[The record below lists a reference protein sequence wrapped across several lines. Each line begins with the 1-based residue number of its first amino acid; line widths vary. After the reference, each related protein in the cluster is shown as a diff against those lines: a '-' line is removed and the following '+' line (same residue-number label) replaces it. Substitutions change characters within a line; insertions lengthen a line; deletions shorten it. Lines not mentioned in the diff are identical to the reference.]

1 VASADKSSSKAA
13 APAEKKAGKPWLLI
27 FGIVVLLA
35 GGGGAATWFLSKPA
49 NAHAAEGAA
58 ADAKP
63 AGGVPAPAQYVALE
77 PAFVVNLEGGG
88 GVSRYLQVEVQLM
101 TRDATA
107 AKDLETH
114 APAIRAGLLML
125 FSQQQAESLGSRA
138 GKEKLQAVALAEVNR
153 LLKAETGTPKAAE
166 ALMFTSF
173 VMQ

>member
-13 APAEKKAGKPWLLI
+13 VPAEKKAGKPWLLI
-27 FGIVVLLA
+27 VGIVMVLA

-49 NAHAAEGAA
+49 SAAEGAA

-63 AGGVPAPAQYVALE
+63 AGVPAPAQYVALE

-107 AKDLETH
+107 AKDLQTH
-114 APAIRAGLLML
+114 APAIRADLLML

-153 LLKAETGTPKAAE
+153 LLKAETGTPAAAE